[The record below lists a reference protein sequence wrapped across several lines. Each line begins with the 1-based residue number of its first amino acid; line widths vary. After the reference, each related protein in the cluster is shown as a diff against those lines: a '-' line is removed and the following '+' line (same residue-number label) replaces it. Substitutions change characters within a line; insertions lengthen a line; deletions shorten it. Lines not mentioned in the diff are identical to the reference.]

1 MKQAARTKSAPKDN
15 RRGSPEAVRK
25 RRAARLFNDLL
36 SEGARPL
43 RDGRTEKKRR
53 RILRELKDGAAQA
66 TGEPLKPIDVLLRV
80 QTLLDLGESVAAIR
94 KVCKPPKPVVSSE
107 AVVDGVRR
115 IHEAYGFA
123 SDAYQFVGI
132 DGPTLRK
139 ARITADGASP
149 RADGPRRAVRRPA
162 PGGSG
167 RAA

>member
-1 MKQAARTKSAPKDN
+1 MKRTRATKGKTDQPEN

-36 SEGARPL
+36 AEGARPL

-80 QTLLDLGESVAAIR
+80 QTLLDLGEPVAAIR
-94 KVCKPPKPVVSSE
+94 KACKPPKPVPSSD

-123 SDAYQFVGI
+123 LDTYQFVGI

-139 ARITADGASP
+139 ARITSEGAS
-149 RADGPRRAVRRPA
+149 AGGPRRAIRRPPA
-162 PGGSG
+162 AGSG